1 MKISWIKNKEDK
13 QSFSVIQNLG
23 GTVYELDDPEKVDQ
37 TIENLY
43 KKENYNTII
52 IIIAEVLQK
61 ISLYTV
67 LFACIQYISIY
78 KPAVNSIKQNVCW
91 VCTQKKNIPCVAT
104 RDIHC
109 LFTWQI
115 ARIKLQQ

>member
-52 IIIAEVLQK
+52 ISNELAGFSEDIIKKYQNDEQIRIIIA
-61 ISLYTV
+61 
-67 LFACIQYISIY
+67 
-78 KPAVNSIKQNVCW
+78 PN
-91 VCTQKKNIPCVAT
+91 KN
-104 RDIHC
+104 
-109 LFTWQI
+109 
-115 ARIKLQQ
+115 K